1 MKKQEQRNYVK
12 LKREVKQKITGIT
25 LIALVITIIVLLIL
39 ASITVTFV
47 LGENGIITKAN
58 YAEFATRIS
67 AVKEQVN
74 LKKAESKLESIT
86 FPGIA
91 YTDENPYG
99 PIQIWGYET
108 VFGDGWYHLDK
119 IAMEELRT
127 R

>member
-1 MKKQEQRNYVK
+1 MGIYMIIMSVSYTH
-12 LKREVKQKITGIT
+12 LDVYKRQ

-91 YTDENPYG
+91 YTDEHPYG

-108 VFGDGWYHLDK
+108 VFGDGWYHFCL
-119 IAMEELRT
+119 LYTSRCV
-127 R
+127 